1 MAKSAQEHSVFQ
13 FPDDSNLWGG
23 KAVSKINGETQ
34 YSGHLQRERKVKCLT
49 QFLLDSVCLSNN
61 SNKNMN
67 YKELSG

>member
-34 YSGHLQRERKVKCLT
+34 YSGHLQREEKSNASPSFFWT
-49 QFLLDSVCLSNN
+49 QSV
-61 SNKNMN
+61 
-67 YKELSG
+67 